1 MGKKWEL
8 MLNLKKVKAAAEV
21 LKKSSAKQRNQVLL
35 EMARLLKS
43 QANKIILANQKDL
56 INLAPEQ
63 NSAFRDRLTLNPKRL
78 EQMAQSLILVAKEPD
93 PLKPVGENKVLKNKL
108 VLKKIRSP
116 LGVIFMIFES
126 RPNVAIEAFSI
137 GFKAGNAMILRGGK
151 ESRHTTKCLYTIIQ
165 QALKKYKLPED
176 CVWGITDPSRE
187 LVNNLLKQKQFID
200 VVVPRGGESLI
211 EHVSHNTTIPIIKN
225 DRGLCH
231 IYVHKDADL
240 KMAVDIL
247 VNAKTQRPSV
257 CNSMETI
264 LLHKAIAPKLIPL
277 VYAAMK
283 PFSVHWHVSSD
294 VKNIFSQNNITSND
308 IQLATDQDWNTEYLD
323 QVVNCKIVDSDIK
336 ALEHIAQYGSRHSEA
351 IVTKNKKT
359 AENFQL
365 SVDAAVA
372 YWNAST
378 RFTDGFEFGL
388 GGELGISTQKLHV
401 RGPVGISALTSERWI
416 VNGKGQVRK

>member
-1 MGKKWEL
+1 
-8 MLNLKKVKAAAEV
+8 MLNLEKVKAAAEV
-21 LKKSSAKQRNQVLL
+21 LKRTSAKQRNQVLT
-35 EMARLLKS
+35 EMARLLKT
-43 QANKIILANQKDL
+43 QEKKILIENKKDL
-56 INLAPEQ
+56 TDLAPDH
-63 NSAFRDRLTLNPKRL
+63 NSAFRDRLELNSKRL
-78 EQMAQSLILVAKEPD
+78 AQMSKSLILVAREPD
-93 PLKPVGENKVLKNKL
+93 PLGPTDKAKILKNKL

-151 ESRHTTKCLYTIIQ
+151 ESQHTTKCLYAIIQ
-165 QALKKYKLPED
+165 KALKKVRLPID
-176 CVWGITDPSRE
+176 CVWGITNPSRD
-187 LVNNLLKQKQFID
+187 LVNDLLKQKQFID

-211 EHVSHNTTIPIIKN
+211 NHVSHNTTIPIIKN

-240 KMAVDIL
+240 NMAVEIL

-257 CNSMETI
+257 CNSMETMLI
-264 LLHKAIAPKLIPL
+264 HKSVAAKLLPQ
-277 VYAAMK
+277 VYARMK
-283 PFSVHWHVSSD
+283 EFSVQWHVGPD
-294 VKNIFSQNNITSND
+294 VKKIFNQAQIKSDD
-308 IQLATDQDWNTEYLD
+308 IQLATNEDWNTEYLD
-323 QVVNCKIVDSDIK
+323 QMVNCKLVGSDVE

-351 IVTKNKKT
+351 IITKNKKT

-365 SVDAAVA
+365 SIDAAVV

-401 RGPVGISALTSERWI
+401 RGPVGLSALTSVRWI
-416 VNGKGQVRK
+416 VDGKGQIRK

>member
-1 MGKKWEL
+1 
-8 MLNLKKVKAAAEV
+8 MLNLKKVKASSEV
-21 LKKSSAKQRNQVLL
+21 LKKSSVKQRNQVLT

-43 QANKIILANQKDL
+43 QTNKIILANQKDL
-56 INLAPEQ
+56 ISLSPEHNL
-63 NSAFRDRLTLNPKRL
+63 AFRDRLTLNPKRL
-78 EQMAQSLILVAKEPD
+78 EQMSESLLLVAKEPD
-93 PLKPVGENKVLKNKL
+93 PLGVSGKTKILKNKL
-108 VLKKIRSP
+108 ALKKIRSP
-116 LGVIFMIFES
+116 LGVILMIFES

-151 ESRHTTKCLYTIIQ
+151 ESRHTTKYLYAIIQ

-187 LVNNLLKQKQFID
+187 LVNDLLKQKQFID

-211 EHVSHNTTIPIIKN
+211 EHVSHNTSIPIIKN

-231 IYVHKDADL
+231 TYVHKDADL

-264 LLHKAIAPKLIPL
+264 LIHKNIAPKLIPL
-277 VYAAMK
+277 VHKAMK
-283 PFSVHWHVSSD
+283 PFNVQWHVSAEAR
-294 VKNIFSQNNITSND
+294 KIFLQNNITSQD
-308 IQLATDQDWNTEYLD
+308 VQLATDKDWNTEYLD
-323 QVVNCKIVDSDIK
+323 QVVNCKIVASDTE
-336 ALEHIAQYGSRHSEA
+336 ALEHIANYGSRHSEA

-401 RGPVGISALTSERWI
+401 RGPVGISSLTSERWI
-416 VNGKGQVRK
+416 VDGQGQIRK

>member
-1 MGKKWEL
+1 
-8 MLNLKKVKAAAEV
+8 MLNLKKVKASAEV
-21 LKKSSAKQRNQVLL
+21 LKKSSAKVRNQVLI
-35 EMARLLKS
+35 EMSRLLKS
-43 QANKIILANQKDL
+43 QANQIMLANQKDL
-56 INLAPEQ
+56 ISLSADH

-78 EQMAQSLILVAKEPD
+78 AQMSESLVLVAKEPD
-93 PLKPVGENKVLKNKL
+93 PLGLTGKPKVLKNKL
-108 VLKKIRSP
+108 YLKKFRSP

-151 ESRHTTKCLYTIIQ
+151 ESQHTTKCLYAIIQ
-165 QALKKYKLPED
+165 KALKKYKLSED
-176 CVWGITDPSRE
+176 CVWGITNPSRE
-187 LVNNLLKQKQFID
+187 LVNDLLKQKQFID

-211 EHVSHNTTIPIIKN
+211 EHVSQNTTIPIIKN

-231 IYVHKDADL
+231 IYIHKDADL
-240 KMAVDIL
+240 KMAVNIL

-264 LLHKAIAPKLIPL
+264 LIHKSIASKLIPL
-277 VYAAMK
+277 VYQQMK
-283 PFSVHWHVSSD
+283 PFNVQWHVSMEA
-294 VKNIFSQNNITSND
+294 KKIFTQNKITSND
-308 IQLATDQDWNTEYLD
+308 IQLATNENWNTEYLD
-323 QVVNCKIVDSDIK
+323 QVVNCKIVDSDK
-336 ALEHIAQYGSRHSEA
+336 EALEHIAQYGSRHSEA
-351 IVTKNKKT
+351 IVTKSKKT

-372 YWNAST
+372 FWNAST

-416 VNGKGQVRK
+416 VDGKGQIRK

>member
-1 MGKKWEL
+1 
-8 MLNLKKVKAAAEV
+8 MLSLKKVKAAAEV
-21 LKKSSAKQRNQVLL
+21 LKRTSGKQRNLVLI

-43 QANKIILANQKDL
+43 QEKKILSENKKDVDAL
-56 INLAPEQ
+56 STEH

-78 EQMAQSLILVAKEPD
+78 AQMAASLILVSGEPD
-93 PLKPVGENKVLKNKL
+93 TLGPTEKVKILKNKL
-108 VLKKIRSP
+108 ILKKIRSP

-151 ESRHTTKCLYTIIQ
+151 ESRYTTKCLYTIIQ
-165 QALKKYKLPED
+165 QAQKKRKLPTD

-187 LVNNLLKQKQFID
+187 LVDDLLKQKKYID
-200 VVVPRGGESLI
+200 VVVPRGGEALT
-211 EHVSHNTTIPIIKN
+211 EHVSLNTTIPIIKN

-257 CNSMETI
+257 CTSMETMLI
-264 LLHKAIAPKLIPL
+264 HKNIADKLVSL
-277 VYAAMK
+277 VYKQMK
-283 PFSVHWHVSSD
+283 SFGVGWYVCPNTQIIFKKNKIMSD
-294 VKNIFSQNNITSND
+294 D
-308 IQLATDQDWNTEYLD
+308 IQLATDKNWNTEYLD
-323 QVVNCKIVDSDIK
+323 QIVNCKIVKSDAE
-336 ALEHIAQYGSRHSEA
+336 ALAHIAQHGSRHSES
-351 IVTKNKKT
+351 IITKNKKT
-359 AENFQL
+359 AENFQQ
-365 SVDAAVA
+365 SVDAAVV

-401 RGPVGISALTSERWI
+401 RGPVGIEALTSVRWI
-416 VNGKGQVRK
+416 VDGQGQIRK

>member
-1 MGKKWEL
+1 

-21 LKKSSAKQRNQVLL
+21 LKKSSFKQRNQVLK

-43 QANKIILANQKDL
+43 QSHKIILANQKDL
-56 INLAPEQ
+56 ISLSQEH

-78 EQMAQSLILVAKEPD
+78 AQMSESLLLVADEPD
-93 PLKPVGENKVLKNKL
+93 PLGPVGKAKILKNKL
-108 VLKKIRSP
+108 ALKKIRSP
-116 LGVIFMIFES
+116 LGVLFMIFES

-151 ESRHTTKCLYTIIQ
+151 ESQHTTKYLYAIIQ

-187 LVNNLLKQKQFID
+187 LVNELLKQKQFID

-211 EHVSHNTTIPIIKN
+211 EYVSHNTTIPIIKN

-231 IYVHKDADL
+231 TYVHKDADL
-240 KMAVDIL
+240 KMAVEIL

-264 LLHKAIAPKLIPL
+264 LIHKNIAPKLIPL
-277 VYAAMK
+277 VHQAMK
-283 PFSVHWHVSSD
+283 PFGVQWHVSSD
-294 VKNIFSQNNITSND
+294 VKKVFSQNNILSSD

-323 QVVNCKIVDSDIK
+323 QVVNCKIVASNLE
-336 ALEHIAQYGSRHSEA
+336 ALEHIASHGSRHSEA
-351 IVTKNKKT
+351 IITKNKKI
-359 AENFQL
+359 AEHFQL

-401 RGPVGISALTSERWI
+401 RGPVGITALTSERWI
-416 VNGKGQVRK
+416 IDGKGQIRK

>member
-1 MGKKWEL
+1 
-8 MLNLKKVKAAAEV
+8 MLNLKKVKASAEI
-21 LKKSSAKQRNQVLL
+21 LKKSSAKQRNQVLI
-35 EMARLLKS
+35 EMSRLLKS
-43 QANKIILANQKDL
+43 ETDAIILANQKDL
-56 INLAPEQ
+56 ISLPPDHNA
-63 NSAFRDRLTLNPKRL
+63 AFRDRLTLNPRRL
-78 EQMAQSLILVAKEPD
+78 AQMSESLILVAREPD
-93 PLKPVGENKVLKNKL
+93 PLGLTGKVKVLKNKL
-108 VLKKIRSP
+108 KLKKFRSP

-151 ESRHTTKCLYTIIQ
+151 ESRHTTKCLYAIIQ

-187 LVNNLLKQKQFID
+187 LVNDLLKQKQFID

-211 EHVSHNTTIPIIKN
+211 EHVSQNTTIPIIKN

-240 KMAVDIL
+240 KMAVSIL

-264 LLHKAIAPKLIPL
+264 LIHKAIAPKLIPL
-277 VYAAMK
+277 VYQEMK
-283 PFSVHWHVSSD
+283 AFSVQWHLSLEAKKV
-294 VKNIFSQNNITSND
+294 FTQNKITSD
-308 IQLATDQDWNTEYLD
+308 DVTLATDQDWNTEYLD
-323 QVVNCKIVDSDIK
+323 QVVNCKIVDSDLE
-336 ALEHIAQYGSRHSEA
+336 ALEHIAKYGSRHSEC

-401 RGPVGISALTSERWI
+401 RGPVGISALTSERWL
-416 VNGKGQVRK
+416 VDGQGQIRK

>member
-1 MGKKWEL
+1 
-8 MLNLKKVKAAAEV
+8 MLNLKKVKASAEV
-21 LKKSSAKQRNQVLL
+21 LKKSSTKQRNQVLV

-56 INLAPEQ
+56 ISLAPEH

-78 EQMAQSLILVAKEPD
+78 AQMSESLLLVAQEPD
-93 PLKPVGENKVLKNKL
+93 PLGPSGKTKILKNKL
-108 VLKKIRSP
+108 ALKKVRSP

-151 ESRHTTKCLYTIIQ
+151 ESQHTTKYLYAIIQ
-165 QALKKYKLPED
+165 QALKKYKFPED

-187 LVNNLLKQKQFID
+187 LVNDLLKQNQFID

-211 EHVSHNTTIPIIKN
+211 EHISHNTTIPIIKN

-231 IYVHKDADL
+231 TYVHKDADL

-264 LLHKAIAPKLIPL
+264 LVHKNIATKLLPL

-283 PFSVHWHVSSD
+283 PFSVQWHVSPEVKKIFLQSD
-294 VKNIFSQNNITSND
+294 IMSED
-308 IQLATDQDWNTEYLD
+308 IQLAADKDWNTEYLD
-323 QVVNCKIVDSDIK
+323 QVVNCKIVDSDTE
-336 ALEHIAQYGSRHSEA
+336 ALQHIAQYGSRHSEA

-372 YWNAST
+372 YWNVST

-401 RGPVGISALTSERWI
+401 RGPVGIVALTSERWL
-416 VNGKGQVRK
+416 VDGKGQIRK